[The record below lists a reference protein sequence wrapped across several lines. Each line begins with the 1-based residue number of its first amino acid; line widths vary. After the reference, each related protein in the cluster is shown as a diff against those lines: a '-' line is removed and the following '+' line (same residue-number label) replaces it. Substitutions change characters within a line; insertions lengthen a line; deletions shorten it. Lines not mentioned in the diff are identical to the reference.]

1 MSKEQHNSAIE
12 MLAEDNLIHL
22 DSGSREPGRSRD
34 INAKINLLE
43 TSLGDL
49 QSALERINQSVD
61 EGLERLGDNELDLS
75 AKVSETY
82 KRLGEID
89 NTYRSLSTISDN
101 IDAEVKKLTVE
112 ISDLVN
118 KSADELEQVDNR
130 SSQRHA
136 EISTQHELLVAR
148 VNELVEHSKQ
158 AQEQLEQSVKVN
170 TDALLALEKQLITEI
185 QTLADTTQQ
194 RDNALETD
202 LEAAAKAIEIN
213 RARILKMQ
221 AVDEALEKRAAAL
234 ELTTDELTHKTGDL
248 RASVDILNVRT
259 DELSRVTEKLR
270 EQADDHA
277 GLISGLQKNVTQM
290 AHNIV
295 ALAGTQRR
303 HFRVFS
309 GLIALI
315 VLVIA
320 GFYVYQ
326 LQANQASAL
335 QLAQRSQVVDQ
346 QLSGLT
352 QQDIV
357 ASTEITRIQGDLK
370 SLDSSVNG
378 ELAAINN
385 RLTKEVTTLHGQL
398 QDVEDQT
405 QSLNGRLDY
414 VSPLSSFGKDS
425 IIHGPQW
432 LAAQPA
438 ESFVIRVASVSDRK
452 ALYDIA
458 QRYSHYFSDEMAYY
472 PVSSD
477 RGERYVLVSGSY
489 ASNAQATS
497 ALRHMPR
504 YIEFQ
509 RPVIARLGDLLQ

>member
-22 DSGSREPGRSRD
+22 DSGSRESGRSRD

-234 ELTTDELTHKTGDL
+234 ELTTDELTHKSGDL

-458 QRYSHYFSDEMAYY
+458 QRYSFSDEMAYY
-472 PVSSD
+472 PVSSE

>member
-1 MSKEQHNSAIE
+1 
-12 MLAEDNLIHL
+12 
-22 DSGSREPGRSRD
+22 
-34 INAKINLLE
+34 
-43 TSLGDL
+43 
-49 QSALERINQSVD
+49 
-61 EGLERLGDNELDLS
+61 
-75 AKVSETY
+75 
-82 KRLGEID
+82 
-89 NTYRSLSTISDN
+89 
-101 IDAEVKKLTVE
+101 
-112 ISDLVN
+112 
-118 KSADELEQVDNR
+118 
-130 SSQRHA
+130 
-136 EISTQHELLVAR
+136 
-148 VNELVEHSKQ
+148 
-158 AQEQLEQSVKVN
+158 
-170 TDALLALEKQLITEI
+170 
-185 QTLADTTQQ
+185 
-194 RDNALETD
+194 
-202 LEAAAKAIEIN
+202 
-213 RARILKMQ
+213 
-221 AVDEALEKRAAAL
+221 
-234 ELTTDELTHKTGDL
+234 
-248 RASVDILNVRT
+248 
-259 DELSRVTEKLR
+259 
-270 EQADDHA
+270 
-277 GLISGLQKNVTQM
+277 
-290 AHNIV
+290 
-295 ALAGTQRR
+295 
-303 HFRVFS
+303 
-309 GLIALI
+309 
-315 VLVIA
+315 
-320 GFYVYQ
+320 
-326 LQANQASAL
+326 L

-346 QLSGLT
+346 QFSGLA

-414 VSPLSSFGKDS
+414 VSPLSSFGKHS

-472 PVSSD
+472 PVSSE